1 VWRLYA
7 IPIVGSGSSRLDPR
21 RPKYVSDK
29 EVYQRWVL
37 SIPDDPNSPLINIG
51 AEWNMM
57 DYGSLPTGLVA
68 ADLTPEQH
76 TTLVANADVDPFA
89 ADLDTAIGAAST
101 TVRSRLE
108 ANRIPTQW
116 VSGATTYRALARFVA
131 GLFQFAQ
138 RHAGLHNEDIIGSG
152 ALDGRFRDLSAAQ
165 QARIQATAT
174 SFGYTLTAGTN
185 TPMRDVLTQ
194 MANQWGALPFYLGG
208 LTF

>member
-1 VWRLYA
+1 MAWRLYA

-21 RPKYVSDK
+21 RPAYVV
-29 EVYQRWVL
+29 EAGLLWAL
-37 SIPDDPNSPLINIG
+37 
-51 AEWNMM
+51 M

-68 ADLTPEQH
+68 ADVTQAQH
-76 TTLVANADVDPFA
+76 DALAAHADVDAFA
-89 ADLDTAIGAAST
+89 ADLDTALGAAST
-101 TVRSRLE
+101 TVRARLE

-116 VSGATTYRALARFVA
+116 VTGATTYRELARFVA

-138 RHAGLHNEDIIGSG
+138 RHTALHAEDIIGSG

-174 SFGYTLTAGTN
+174 SFGYTLTTSAN

-194 MANQWGALPFYLGG
+194 MSNQWGAQPFYLGG
-208 LTF
+208 MTF

>member
-7 IPIVGSGSSRLDPR
+7 IPIIGTGLSRLDPR
-21 RPKYVSDK
+21 RPKYVV
-29 EVYQRWVL
+29 EGGYPWAL
-37 SIPDDPNSPLINIG
+37 
-51 AEWNMM
+51 M

-68 ADLTPEQH
+68 ADVTQAQH
-76 TTLVANADVDPFA
+76 DAL
-89 ADLDTAIGAAST
+89 T
-101 TVRSRLE
+101 TVRARLE

-116 VSGATTYRALARFVA
+116 VTGATTYRELARFVA

-138 RHAGLHNEDIIGSG
+138 RHTALHAEDIIGSG
-152 ALDGRFRDLSAAQ
+152 ALDGRFRDLDAAQ

-174 SFGYTLTAGTN
+174 SFGYTLTAGAN

-194 MANQWGALPFYLGG
+194 MANQWGAQPFYLGG